1 MEKIIGISKHAGKV
15 RKVKKLTAAYG
26 KFYEQSTNHFLSFFT
41 ENQKTNQIT
50 HQEMSMDDLKHLLG
64 QVMNNRMKKHNG
76 RNSLQ
81 DRDRN

>member
-1 MEKIIGISKHAGKV
+1 MTRSNLGEEVKIS
-15 RKVKKLTAAYG
+15 RL
-26 KFYEQSTNHFLSFFT
+26 YEQITNYFSLFFT

>member
-1 MEKIIGISKHAGKV
+1 MAQSAQ
-15 RKVKKLTAAYG
+15 KLESFKDMNLYYCCIRNI
-26 KFYEQSTNHFLSFFT
+26 YEQSTNYFLFLFFT

>member
-1 MEKIIGISKHAGKV
+1 MRVTRSNLGEEVKIS
-15 RKVKKLTAAYG
+15 RL
-26 KFYEQSTNHFLSFFT
+26 YEQITNYFSLFFT

-81 DRDRN
+81 DRNRN

>member
-1 MEKIIGISKHAGKV
+1 MTRSNLGEEVKIS
-15 RKVKKLTAAYG
+15 RL
-26 KFYEQSTNHFLSFFT
+26 YEQITNYFSLFFT

-76 RNSLQ
+76 RNLLQ

>member
-1 MEKIIGISKHAGKV
+1 MGFRNIQEKLE
-15 RKVKKLTAAYG
+15 KVKSLLLHNFMSKVLII
-26 KFYEQSTNHFLSFFT
+26 FFSFFT